1 MINQVVLVGRL
12 TKDPELK
19 YTQGSGK
26 AVARFTLAVNRP
38 FANSNGEKDADFIN
52 CICWNGIAQA
62 LADHQQKGNLIGVI
76 GRIQTSSYQGQ
87 DGKTVYKTEVVAD
100 AVQFLEP
107 KQSNG
112 KKSNKQG
119 QSGGQQGQYN
129 GQYGNPQGQWGQP
142 PQQQQGQPNPYPQ
155 QSPYPYQPPQQTQQP
170 PYPYNDP
177 FGPTPQNVP
186 VINEEDLPF

>member
-12 TKDPELK
+12 TKDPELR

-38 FANSNGEKDADFIN
+38 FVNSNGEKDADFIN
-52 CICWNGIAQA
+52 CVCWNGTAQA
-62 LADHQQKGNLIGVI
+62 LANHQQKGNLIGVV

-100 AVQFLEP
+100 TVQFLEP

-112 KKSNKQG
+112 KNSNKQG
-119 QSGGQQGQYN
+119 QFGGQ
-129 GQYGNPQGQWGQP
+129 QGQWGQP

-155 QSPYPYQPPQQTQQP
+155 PPQQTQQP
-170 PYPYNDP
+170 PYPYNNP
-177 FGPTPQNVP
+177 FGATPQNVP

>member
-12 TKDPELK
+12 TKDPELR

-26 AVARFTLAVNRP
+26 AVARFTLAINRP

-52 CICWNGIAQA
+52 CVCWNGTAQA
-62 LADHQQKGNLIGVI
+62 LANHQQKGNLIGVV

-100 AVQFLEP
+100 TVQFLEP

-112 KKSNKQG
+112 KNSNKQG
-119 QSGGQQGQYN
+119 QTGGQQGQYK
-129 GQYGNPQGQWGQP
+129 
-142 PQQQQGQPNPYPQ
+142 GQPNPYPQ
-155 QSPYPYQPPQQTQQP
+155 QSPHPYQPPQQTQQP
-170 PYPYNDP
+170 PYPQNDP
-177 FGPTPQNVP
+177 FGATPQNVP

>member
-12 TKDPELK
+12 TKDPELR

-38 FANSNGEKDADFIN
+38 FVNSNGEKDADFIN
-52 CICWNGIAQA
+52 CVCWNGTAQA
-62 LADHQQKGNLIGVI
+62 LANHQQKGNLIGVI

-119 QSGGQQGQYN
+119 QQGQYN

-170 PYPYNDP
+170 PYPHNNP
-177 FGPTPQNVP
+177 FGATPQNVP

>member
-12 TKDPELK
+12 TKDPELR

-119 QSGGQQGQYN
+119 QTGGQQGQYK
-129 GQYGNPQGQWGQP
+129 
-142 PQQQQGQPNPYPQ
+142 GQPNPYPQ

-170 PYPYNDP
+170 PYPYNNP
-177 FGPTPQNVP
+177 FGSTPQNVP
-186 VINEEDLPF
+186 VDINEGLPF